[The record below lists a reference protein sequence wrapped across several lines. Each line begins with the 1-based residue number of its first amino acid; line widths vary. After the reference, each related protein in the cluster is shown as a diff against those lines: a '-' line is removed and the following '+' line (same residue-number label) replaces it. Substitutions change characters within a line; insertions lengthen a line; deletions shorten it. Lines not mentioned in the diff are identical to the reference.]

1 MNIIELTQ
9 GTPQWHTHR
18 AQYLNAS
25 DAPAMMGCSPYKS
38 RAELIR
44 ERATGITPTM
54 TKPRYNVLLRG
65 IALKNWRA
73 PWQNASSVM
82 TCIPVLVSM
91 TCIRPAS
98 TA

>member
-18 AQYLNAS
+18 AKYLNAS

-44 ERATGITPTM
+44 ERATGITPDYDQATLQ
-54 TKPRYNVLLRG
+54 RFAEG
-65 IALKNWRA
+65 
-73 PWQNASSVM
+73 AS
-82 TCIPVLVSM
+82 
-91 TCIRPAS
+91 R
-98 TA
+98 

>member
-1 MNIIELTQ
+1 MKIIELTQ

-18 AQYLNAS
+18 AQHLNAS

-54 TKPRYNVLLRG
+54 TQPRYNVLRRV
-65 IALKNWRA
+65 IALRN
-73 PWQNASSVM
+73 
-82 TCIPVLVSM
+82 
-91 TCIRPAS
+91 
-98 TA
+98 